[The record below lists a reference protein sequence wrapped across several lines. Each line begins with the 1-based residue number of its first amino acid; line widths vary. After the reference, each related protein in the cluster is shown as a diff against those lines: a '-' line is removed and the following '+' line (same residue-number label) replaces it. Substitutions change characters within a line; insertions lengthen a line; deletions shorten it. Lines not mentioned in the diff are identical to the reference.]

1 MKSRSQIS
9 GGRLGVLPKP
19 RFQVLKPELAAFVE
33 LRQELIGLEVVEIQS
48 KAINAQERGG
58 HSNRGALV
66 SIDKGVVLGKAFEQ
80 GSRLFDDVPVIA
92 ALRSG

>member
-1 MKSRSQIS
+1 M
-9 GGRLGVLPKP
+9 LPKP

-33 LRQELIGLEVVEIQS
+33 LDQELIGLEVVEIQS
-48 KAINAQERGG
+48 KAINAKERGG

-66 SIDKGVVLGKAFEQ
+66 PIDKGVVLGKAFEQ
-80 GSRLFDDVPVIA
+80 GSRLFDDVAVIA

>member
-1 MKSRSQIS
+1 M
-9 GGRLGVLPKP
+9 LGVLPKP
-19 RFQVLKPELAAFVE
+19 RFQVLKAELAGFVE
-33 LRQELIGLEVVEIQS
+33 LHQELIGLEVVKIQS
-48 KAINAQERGG
+48 EAVNAQERSG
-58 HSNRGALV
+58 HSNRGAFV